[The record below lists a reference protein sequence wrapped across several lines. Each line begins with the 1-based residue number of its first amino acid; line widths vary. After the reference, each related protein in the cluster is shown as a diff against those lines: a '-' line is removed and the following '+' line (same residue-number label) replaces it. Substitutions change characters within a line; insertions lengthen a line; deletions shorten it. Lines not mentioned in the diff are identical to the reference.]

1 MKILFIH
8 QNFPAQ
14 FKHLAPSLVKA
25 GHDVAALCMRDLR
38 AATWGGVKIH
48 RYEVSRGNSKDTHPW
63 LIDYESKIIRGE
75 ACMRAAMSLKDQG
88 YVPDIVISHPGW
100 GESLFIKEVWPSTC
114 LKIYCEFFYSSTGF
128 DVGFDPEF
136 TSKNLMDGARITLKN
151 ANTLLHFESAS
162 AALCPTEWQAST
174 FPAYCRNK
182 MSVIHDGIDTD
193 HIRPSRSAHM
203 KLPNGDVITQEDEVV
218 TYVNRNLEPYRGIHI
233 FIRSLPEI
241 LKKKPNCQVLVVG
254 QESNSGYGVVAKDN
268 RSWKETYMAEISGQM
283 TKQDLSRVHFLGLV
297 EYEILLKI
305 YQISSVHVYL
315 TYPFV
320 LSWSLL
326 EAMSSGCCVVASNTG
341 PVNETISDDINGR
354 LIDFFDHNDLSLQV
368 VSLLDDDALRSE
380 FSMRARESIV
390 DRYDLHSMCLPRLEK
405 WCVS

>member
-25 GHDVAALCMRDLR
+25 GHDVAALCIRDLR
-38 AATWGGVKIH
+38 AAAWGGVKIH

-75 ACMRAAMSLKDQG
+75 ACMRAAMSLKDLG

-100 GESLFIKEVWPSTC
+100 GESLFIKEVWPTTC
-114 LKIYCEFFYSSTGF
+114 LKIYCEFFYRSNGL

-136 TSKNLMDGARITLKN
+136 TSKNLMDEARITLKN

-174 FPAYCRNK
+174 FPEYCRNK

-193 HIRPSRSAHM
+193 HIKPSRSAHVE
-203 KLPNGDVITQEDEVV
+203 LSNGHVITQEDEVV
-218 TYVNRNLEPYRGIHI
+218 TYVNRNLEPYRGIHT
-233 FIRSLPEI
+233 FIRSLPKI
-241 LKKKPNCQVLVVG
+241 LKEKPNCQVVVVG
-254 QESNSGYGVVAKDN
+254 KESNSGYGIIAKDN
-268 RSWKETYMAEISGQM
+268 RSWKETYMEEISGQLN
-283 TKQDLSRVHFLGLV
+283 KEDLNRVHFLGPV
-297 EYEILLKI
+297 EYETLLKV
-305 YQISSVHVYL
+305 YQISSVHIYL

-326 EAMSSGCCVVASNTG
+326 EAMSSGCCVVASSTG
-341 PVNETISDDINGR
+341 PVKDVISDGVNGR
-354 LIDFFDHNDLSLQV
+354 LIDFFDHNELSLQV
-368 VSLLDDDALRSE
+368 VSLLDDDAQRSE
-380 FSMRARESIV
+380 FSKRARESIG
-390 DRYDLHSMCLPRLEK
+390 DKYDLQSVCLPRLVS